1 MSKLALKTIE
11 YLGKYNKANMA
22 KYIPREKKQTGPSGL
37 SVEVRNGNVEQA
49 IRKLKK
55 MMMKDGIMQT
65 VRERRYFISN
75 TEKRLK
81 ATAAGKAR
89 HRRRIA
95 KDSIEK
101 KRLY

>member
-1 MSKLALKTIE
+1 
-11 YLGKYNKANMA
+11 MA
-22 KYIPREKKQTGPSGL
+22 IYQKNRREEKKQFGNGL

-65 VRERRYFISN
+65 VRERRYFVSN

-81 ATAAGKAR
+81 AKAAGRAAKAAGR
-89 HRRRIA
+89 H
-95 KDSIEK
+95 
-101 KRLY
+101 